1 MVCSSSPALGP
12 SGPAQVLPSVGAPG
26 GQGLAVNTT
35 VDPEGSFGSHQTLSS
50 GKRSLSGMLWAATR
64 GSAERSRI
72 RGRGPRVDDDNP
84 APGEGTLPWTR
95 QPPSSVRC
103 PLPGEESRG
112 RPSFPAVQLPG
123 RLTLGGRWQN
133 TRGDGKCPRASSG
146 RVAIRRDVSS
156 LARPP
161 YWAEDR
167 ITAEP
172 DSLSLCWPNR
182 WRQALT

>member
-12 SGPAQVLPSVGAPG
+12 SGPARVLPSVGAPG

-35 VDPEGSFGSHQTLSS
+35 VDPEGSFGSRQTLSS

-133 TRGDGKCPRASSG
+133 TK
-146 RVAIRRDVSS
+146 
-156 LARPP
+156 L
-161 YWAEDR
+161 
-167 ITAEP
+167 EP
-172 DSLSLCWPNR
+172 EETGSVQGLH
-182 WRQALT
+182 QAALQSDEMALP

>member
-12 SGPAQVLPSVGAPG
+12 SGPARVLPSVGAPG

-35 VDPEGSFGSHQTLSS
+35 VDPEESFGSRQTLSS

-95 QPPSSVRC
+95 QPPSSVRRSWGGSRLWARAA
-103 PLPGEESRG
+103 PTAGGGVPGASELSC
-112 RPSFPAVQLPG
+112 RPAARTPDA
-123 RLTLGGRWQN
+123 
-133 TRGDGKCPRASSG
+133 
-146 RVAIRRDVSS
+146 RRS
-156 LARPP
+156 LAEHQRRREVSKGFIRPRCNP
-161 YWAEDR
+161 TR
-167 ITAEP
+167 CLFLSTA
-172 DSLSLCWPNR
+172 SLLGRRPNNSR
-182 WRQALT
+182 T